1 MRTCEA
7 GACTKPA
14 VYRGPRDAK
23 GAAAWCEEHVPHT
36 ELGPMGNAHSVKFM
50 PPGVVPIPGAQQEV
64 KP

>member
-14 VYRGPRDAK
+14 VYRGPRDERH
-23 GAAAWCEEHVPHT
+23 AAAWCEEHVKPKT
-36 ELGPMGNAHSVKFM
+36 EADFWR
-50 PPGVVPIPGAQQEV
+50 VVEPIPGAQQEV